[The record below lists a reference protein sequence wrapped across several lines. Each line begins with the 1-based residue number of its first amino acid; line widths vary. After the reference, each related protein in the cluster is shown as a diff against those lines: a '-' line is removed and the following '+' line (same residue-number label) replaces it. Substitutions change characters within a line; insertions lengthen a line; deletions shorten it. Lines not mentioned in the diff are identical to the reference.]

1 MKNAILQIWEE
12 SFSNGK
18 IEPDGATLHIS
29 EKERDEYVGKVYK
42 FRKDYSV
49 PENYTRT
56 CGTQIEVSV
65 SEILYSKLENMKSIK
80 LEEWQFNNLVKFK
93 EIV

>member
-12 SFSNGK
+12 SFSDEK
-18 IEPDGATLHIS
+18 IVPDGATLHIN
-29 EKERDEYVGKVYK
+29 EKERNEYVDKVYK
-42 FRKDYSV
+42 FRKEFSV
-49 PENYTRT
+49 PEKYSRI
-56 CGTQIEVSV
+56 CGTQIEVNV
-65 SEILYSKLENMKSIK
+65 SEVLYSKLETMKSVK